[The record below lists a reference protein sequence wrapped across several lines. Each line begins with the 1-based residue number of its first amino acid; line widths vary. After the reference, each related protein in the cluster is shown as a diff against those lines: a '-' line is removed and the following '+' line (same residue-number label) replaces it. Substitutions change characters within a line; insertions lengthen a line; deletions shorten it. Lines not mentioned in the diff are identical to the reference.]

1 LAPGER
7 AEILLDLQSIQGDTI
22 YLKSFSS
29 ELPNG
34 IYGAATVTGMMG
46 GSIPDYNLNP
56 LNGADYNILQLIVGM
71 QSINPVIIMPTFLTP
86 SNFDTSYTISR
97 NFVLSPD
104 SLNSAVEQVIGP
116 FNINGSHFDMNTINE
131 TVYLN
136 AIEKWRITNQTG
148 IAHPIHIHD
157 VQFRILNI
165 NGGSVPNYEQGDKD
179 VVMVMP
185 NQYVEFVSKF
195 VDFADDSIPYMF
207 HCHLLHHEDDG
218 MMGSFL
224 VKDTTATGN
233 VDLNVQSKVSLFPN
247 PTKDGF
253 QIIANQTGSISMKIM
268 NGLGEVVIMRDGDI
282 DNAFISLE
290 NIPSGYYILQ
300 LRIGKSIISKKIIKY

>member
-1 LAPGER
+1 
-7 AEILLDLQSIQGDTI
+7 
-22 YLKSFSS
+22 
-29 ELPNG
+29 
-34 IYGAATVTGMMG
+34 
-46 GSIPDYNLNP
+46 
-56 LNGADYNILQLIVGM
+56 
-71 QSINPVIIMPTFLTP
+71 
-86 SNFDTSYTISR
+86 
-97 NFVLSPD
+97 
-104 SLNSAVEQVIGP
+104 
-116 FNINGSHFDMNTINE
+116 
-131 TVYLN
+131 LN